1 MAATDPRMKL
11 HGFVPDVR
19 PFFQSAAVAIC
30 PVRDGGGTRIKI
42 LDALAQGIPM
52 VTTTIGCEG
61 ISVAPERDV
70 LIADTAEDYARQIGR
85 VFDDPVLRRD
95 LSANGR
101 QLAVTR
107 YSWDALAD
115 RLNEAYRRVAT
126 SAV

>member
-1 MAATDPRMKL
+1 
-11 HGFVPDVR
+11 
-19 PFFQSAAVAIC
+19 
-30 PVRDGGGTRIKI
+30 
-42 LDALAQGIPM
+42 M